1 MCSDV
6 ILLLMENVSAAFSI
20 LLITFMPGWDVKN
33 TWLIN
38 MIWISGCRAN
48 EKYPDFKHKKTHEAL
63 WLED

>member
-1 MCSDV
+1 
-6 ILLLMENVSAAFSI
+6 MENVSAAFSI

-38 MIWISGCRAN
+38 MIWISDCRAN
-48 EKYPDFKHKKTHEAL
+48 EKYPDFKHKKIHEAL